1 MKRTIIYVGAFKLP
15 SGNTAAQRV
24 RGNTKIFRDLGYRV
38 ILVGAESLPTSRLV
52 VRKGSYARDGFHSLC
67 INLGGGRFSKLT
79 RRLSA
84 GIITR
89 IIRMRFGEKAVV
101 CYNHASLSQGQIQLY
116 CKWHGIPFSP
126 DATEWY
132 GADGGSALRDG
143 AKWADTTLRMRVLN
157 PLSDA
162 IITTSPFLARFYGRP
177 SRPLLQLPTLY
188 DRSEMGE
195 PLAARTPGAEPI
207 HLVYAGN
214 PFNLGARKPHPEKM
228 KERLDKILDLLAL
241 VNSDETRFTL
251 DIYGLTRQQYL
262 QALPSYAPL
271 VEESAWLRFNGSVSL
286 GEVIRVVKQADF
298 TIFLRDRHRV
308 NMAGFPSKFAES
320 ITCGTP
326 SITNLMENIA
336 PFAIDRKNCILIE
349 PDDIAASAAI
359 LAALHQD
366 RELVRA
372 CKEYCAQT
380 NPFDYRNWIEGSRAF
395 AKAAFGDDGQ
405 SGRPKPF
412 KPIA

>member
-15 SGNTAAQRV
+15 SGNAAAQRV
-24 RGNTKIFRDLGYRV
+24 RANTKIFRDIGHRV

-67 INLGGGRFSKLT
+67 INLGSGRFSKLT

-84 GIITR
+84 RIITR
-89 IIRMRFGEKAVV
+89 VIRMRFGEKAVI
-101 CYNHASLSQGQIQLY
+101 CYNQASLSQIQIQLY

-132 GADGGSALRDG
+132 GADGSSALRDG
-143 AKWADTTLRMRVLN
+143 IKWVETTLRMRVLN

-162 IITTSPFLARFYGRP
+162 IITTSPFLARFYGRAG
-177 SRPLLQLPTLY
+177 RPLLQLPTLF
-188 DRSEMGE
+188 DRLEMGQ
-195 PLAARTPGAEPI
+195 PLAARTRGGEPI
-207 HLVYAGN
+207 RLVYAGN
-214 PFNLGARKPHPEKM
+214 PFNVGASKPQPEKM
-228 KERLDKILDLLAL
+228 KERLDKVIDILTL
-241 VNSDETRFTL
+241 VNSGATRYTL
-251 DIYGLTRQQYL
+251 DIYGLTRAQYL
-262 QALPSYAPL
+262 RALPSYAPL
-271 VEESAWLRFNGSVSL
+271 VEKSTWLNFNGSVSH
-286 GEVIRVVKQADF
+286 GEVIRAVKEADF

-308 NMAGFPSKFAES
+308 NMAGFPGKFSES

-326 SITNLMENIA
+326 VITNLMENIA

-349 PDDIAASAAI
+349 PDDMSASAAI
-359 LAALHQD
+359 LAALHED

-380 NPFDYRNWIEGSRAF
+380 NPFDYREWIEPSRAF
-395 AKAAFGDDGQ
+395 TEAAFGDCAQ
-405 SGRPKPF
+405 PR
-412 KPIA
+412 